1 VSNPEQRTRVGDM
14 KVDTTNLYRE
24 ETFSDLRVA
33 SIRRL
38 SPVKADGS
46 PDETRTPIFVGET
59 TVMTNAGPVPI
70 EAPIDANTLEEA
82 MEKFPAVIQQAIERM
97 ISEVRRLQRQQ
108 ASRIIVPETGPGGKI
123 HLG

>member
-1 VSNPEQRTRVGDM
+1 VSNPERPRIADM
-14 KVDTTNLYRE
+14 KVDATNLYRE

-38 SPVKADGS
+38 SPVKSDGT
-46 PDETRTPIFVGET
+46 PDDTRTPIFVGET

-82 MEKFPAVIQQAIERM
+82 MAKFPEVIQQAIERM

-123 HLG
+123 QMG